1 MIEVGFGEKNERPIA
16 PECRL
21 VSDNRVAGGFSAYLG
36 SDTVALAV
44 AIIVVVAASILADS
58 TLVSLLALLLFVAL
72 ATIRP
77 AASVVAIPAVIGFVF
92 QEIPFGH
99 ARFSPQE
106 LLLVT
111 TVTGVGLNGTW
122 SILRARSF
130 QGVRYVF
137 TEFRHRWQLFDATAL
152 VLLII
157 GMISLLTVAL
167 PAYRHESIR
176 VFRWVI
182 LEPVIYYFLARWYLQ
197 KSETRQIA
205 VVSFAGGAVL
215 IAMIGLF
222 DLATG
227 RGLAVEGVTRISGV
241 YPHPNALALFLERP
255 FVMIVGIACVFR
267 SNLNWKWL
275 AAAGVVGVTLV
286 LTFSR
291 GAVIAAGVA
300 IILILL
306 IGQRRRLAALASL
319 AGLALFAGLAA
330 TASARIDNLFS
341 GGSGSLRLALWQSAT
356 NMIHDHL
363 FFGIGLD
370 QFLYVYAPRYVKP
383 QAWSERFTSHPH
395 DIILDTWLSLGIM
408 GIVLALAYL
417 GILIWTTVR
426 LARKRSS
433 LGLAAAGAMFVGV
446 FHGLVDNGY
455 FLPDLALIF
464 WFLTAV
470 IAAETFEK
478 VGIDRQET

>member
-1 MIEVGFGEKNERPIA
+1 MN
-16 PECRL
+16 
-21 VSDNRVAGGFSAYLG
+21 DNRTVSAFNYYLR
-36 SDTVALAV
+36 SDTVVYAV
-44 AIIVVVAASILADS
+44 AILVIIAVSIMATSTPISLLSFVLLIALAAIRPTASI
-58 TLVSLLALLLFVAL
+58 
-72 ATIRP
+72 
-77 AASVVAIPAVIGFVF
+77 VAIPAVVGFVF
-92 QEIPFGH
+92 QEIHFGQ

-111 TVTGVGLNGTW
+111 TMGGIGLNIFWTLLKTRSVRGV
-122 SILRARSF
+122 RSF
-130 QGVRYVF
+130 I
-137 TEFRHRWQLFDATAL
+137 TEARHRWHIFDATAL
-152 VLLII
+152 ALLVI
-157 GMISLLTVAL
+157 GAISLFTLAL
-167 PAYRHESIR
+167 PAYRHESLR

-182 LEPVIYYFLARWYLQ
+182 LEPVIFYFLARWYLQ
-197 KSETRQIA
+197 KPETRHLAIVTFSA
-205 VVSFAGGAVL
+205 GAV
-215 IAMIGLF
+215 IVAMIGLF

-241 YPHPNALALFLERP
+241 YPQPNALALFLERP
-255 FVMIVGIACVFR
+255 FVLIIGIACVFR

-275 AAAGVVGVTLV
+275 AAAGVIGVTLI

-291 GAVIAAGVA
+291 GAVIAAGIA

-319 AGLALFAGLAA
+319 AGLALFAGLAV

-356 NMIHDHL
+356 RMIRDHP

-370 QFLYVYAPRYVKP
+370 QFLYVYTPRYVKP

-395 DIILDTWLSLGIM
+395 DIVLDTWLSLGIM

-417 GILIWTTVR
+417 GILIWMTVR
-426 LARKRSS
+426 LVRKRSS
-433 LGLAAAGAMFVGV
+433 LGLAAAGAMYVGAL
-446 FHGLVDNGY
+446 HGLVDNGY

-470 IAAETFEK
+470 VAAETFDK